1 MKFTAQQI
9 AVKIHG
15 EIEGSPKAE
24 IFELAK
30 IENAK
35 KGSLTFLSNPK
46 YTPYIY
52 KTKASAIIVD
62 KNLVLEDNLEST
74 LIRVNDPYESFSTLL
89 DYYKKV
95 TVERTG
101 VSSSAE
107 IHESVKIYSNSYIG
121 SMTLI
126 EKDSKI
132 SKNVK
137 IFPHVYIGPNVNIG
151 EGAIIFAG
159 AKIMEDTI
167 IGKNCVIH
175 SGAVIGSDGFGFAPQ
190 ENGAYKKITHTG
202 RVILGENVDVGANS
216 TIDKATLG
224 DTLIGD
230 GVKLDNQIQIAHNV
244 EIGSNTVI
252 AGQTGIA
259 GSAKIGKNCV
269 IGGQVGIV
277 GHITIGD
284 NVKVQG
290 QSGIISDV
298 ETNSI
303 IQGTPAFS
311 YNSYNKSYV
320 HFKNLPEIIKKI
332 DSIEKKNKK

>member
-9 AVKIHG
+9 AVKLHG
-15 EIEGSPKAE
+15 EVEGNPKAE

-52 KTKASAIIVD
+52 KTKASAIIVN
-62 KNLVLEDNLEST
+62 KNLVLEDNLKST
-74 LIRVNDPYESFSTLL
+74 LIRVNNPYESFSTLL

-107 IHESVKIYSNSYIG
+107 IHESVKIKSSCYIG

-126 EKDSKI
+126 EKGSEV

-137 IFPHVYIGPNVNIG
+137 IFPHVYIGPNVTIG
-151 EGAIIFAG
+151 EGAVIFAG
-159 AKIMEDTI
+159 AKIMEDTV

-190 ENGAYKKITHTG
+190 ENGAYKKIPHTG

-224 DTLIGD
+224 DTLIGN

-259 GSAKIGKNCV
+259 GSAKIGRNCV

-290 QSGIISDV
+290 QSGIISNV
-298 ETNSI
+298 ENNAVV
-303 IQGTPAFS
+303 QGTPAFS

-320 HFKNLPEIIKKI
+320 HFKNLPEIIKKF

>member
-9 AVKIHG
+9 AVKVQGIV
-15 EIEGSPKAE
+15 EGNPKAE

-30 IENAK
+30 IETAK

-52 KTKASAIIVD
+52 KTKASITIVD
-62 KNLVLEDNLEST
+62 KDFVSEEELKTT
-74 LIRVNDPYESFSTLL
+74 LIRVNNPYESFSTLL

-95 TVERTG
+95 SIERIG
-101 VSSSAE
+101 VSNSAE
-107 IHESVKIYSNSYIG
+107 IHKSVKIPSDCYVG

-126 EKDSKI
+126 EENSKI
-132 SKNVK
+132 SENVI
-137 IFPHVYIGPNVNIG
+137 IFPQVYIGPNASIG
-151 EGAIIFAG
+151 KGTVIFAG
-159 AKIMEDTI
+159 AKIMEETI
-167 IGKNCVIH
+167 IGENCVIH

-190 ENGAYKKITHTG
+190 KNGEYKKIPQNG
-202 RVILGENVDVGANS
+202 RVILGDNVDVGANS
-216 TIDKATLG
+216 TIDRATLG
-224 DTLIGD
+224 VTLIGD

-244 EIGSNTVI
+244 EIGINTVI

-259 GSAKIGKNCV
+259 GSAKIGNNCV

-277 GHITIGD
+277 GHIKIGD
-284 NVKVQG
+284 NVKIQG

-298 ETNSI
+298 EDNAT

-320 HFKNLPEIIKKI
+320 HFKNFPEIVKRL
-332 DSIEKKNKK
+332 DFIEKKNKG

>member
-9 AVKIHG
+9 AVKLHG
-15 EIEGSPKAE
+15 EVEGNPKAE

-52 KTKASAIIVD
+52 KTKASAIIVN
-62 KNLVLEDNLEST
+62 KNLVLEDDLKST
-74 LIRVNDPYESFSTLL
+74 LIRVNNPYESFSTLL

-107 IHESVKIYSNSYIG
+107 IHESVKIESNCYIG

-126 EKDSKI
+126 EKGSEV

-137 IFPHVYIGPNVNIG
+137 IFPHVYIGPNVTIG
-151 EGAIIFAG
+151 EGSVIFAG
-159 AKIMEDTI
+159 AKIMEDTV

-190 ENGAYKKITHTG
+190 ENGAYKKIPHTG

-224 DTLIGD
+224 DTLIGN

-259 GSAKIGKNCV
+259 GSAKIGRNCV

-290 QSGIISDV
+290 QSGIISNV
-298 ETNSI
+298 ENNAVV
-303 IQGTPAFS
+303 QGTPAFS
-311 YNSYNKSYV
+311 YNSYSKSYV
-320 HFKNLPEIIKKI
+320 HFKNLPEIIKKF

>member
-9 AVKIHG
+9 AVKLHG
-15 EIEGSPKAE
+15 EVEGNPKAE

-52 KTKASAIIVD
+52 KTKASAIIVN
-62 KNLVLEDNLEST
+62 KNLVLEDNLKST
-74 LIRVNDPYESFSTLL
+74 LIRVNNPYESFSTLL

-107 IHESVKIYSNSYIG
+107 IHQSVKIESNCYIG

-126 EKDSKI
+126 EKGSEV

-137 IFPHVYIGPNVNIG
+137 IFPHVYIGPNVTIG
-151 EGAIIFAG
+151 EGAVIFAG
-159 AKIMEDTI
+159 AKIMEDTV

-190 ENGAYKKITHTG
+190 ENGAYKKIPHTG

-224 DTLIGD
+224 DTLIGN

-259 GSAKIGKNCV
+259 GSAKIGRNCV

-290 QSGIISDV
+290 QSGIISNV
-298 ETNSI
+298 ENNAVV
-303 IQGTPAFS
+303 QGTPAFS

-320 HFKNLPEIIKKI
+320 HFKNLPEIIKKF

>member
-9 AVKIHG
+9 AVKLHG
-15 EIEGSPKAE
+15 KVEGDPKAE

-52 KTKASAIIVD
+52 KTKASAIIVNKD
-62 KNLVLEDNLEST
+62 LVVENELKST

-95 TVERTG
+95 SIDRIG
-101 VSSSAE
+101 ISNSAE
-107 IHESVKIYSNSYIG
+107 IHESVKIDPKCYIG
-121 SMTLI
+121 SMTVI

-137 IFPHVYIGPNVNIG
+137 IFPQVYVGPNVSIG
-151 EGAIIFAG
+151 EGSVIFPG
-159 AKIMEDTI
+159 TKIMEDTI
-167 IGKNCVIH
+167 IGKNCIIH

-190 ENGAYKKITHTG
+190 ENGMYKKIPQTG
-202 RVILGENVDVGANS
+202 RVILGENVEVGANS

-224 DTLIGD
+224 VTKIGD

-244 EIGSNTVI
+244 EIGTNTVI

-269 IGGQVGIV
+269 IGGQVGIA
-277 GHITIGD
+277 GHISIGD

-290 QSGIISDV
+290 QSGIISNI
-298 ETNSI
+298 ENNST

-311 YNSYNKSYV
+311 YNSYSKSYV
-320 HFKNLPEIIKKI
+320 HFKNLPKTIKKI
-332 DSIEKKNKK
+332 DSLEKKIKK